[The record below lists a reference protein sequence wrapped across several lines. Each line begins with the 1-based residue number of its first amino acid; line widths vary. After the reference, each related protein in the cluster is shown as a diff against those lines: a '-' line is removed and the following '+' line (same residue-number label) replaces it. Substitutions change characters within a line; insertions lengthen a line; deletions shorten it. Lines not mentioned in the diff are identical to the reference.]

1 MHSIYNC
8 SYGWDELQK
17 HSVKTKVDWFRW
29 LTKIPHTQKH
39 NGLDDSQ
46 KHSENTKAQWFG

>member
-1 MHSIYNC
+1 MVRMNYM
-8 SYGWDELQK
+8 QK

-46 KHSENTKAQWFG
+46 KHSANTKAQRFG

>member
-1 MHSIYNC
+1 MVWMTLKN
-8 SYGWDELQK
+8 
-17 HSVKTKVDWFRW
+17 
-29 LTKIPHTQKH
+29 IPKTQKH